1 MSAKRDYYDI
11 LGVDKNASSEE
22 LKRAYRKLA
31 LEWHPD
37 RNKAADAEEKFKQ
50 INEAYEVLSDGEKRS
65 AYDQF
70 GHSAFS
76 PGGPAAG
83 AGFPGGP
90 FTQTGRYGP
99 FTYTYTTNTAGG
111 VPFDFSD
118 PFEIFEQFFGG
129 VGPFGRAGRAKTH
142 YRITI
147 SFRDAV
153 SGKEI
158 NIVHQGKSYKV
169 KIPAGA
175 DDGTHLAFSDFDVIV
190 NIEPDKMFRR
200 DGSDVYVDIAI
211 PFSLS
216 ALGGSIEV
224 PTVGRAIKIK
234 IRPGTQPGTMI
245 RLTEQGIPRLGG
257 RGRGDEYVRIHVS
270 IPEKLTRNQKE
281 LIEEL
286 EEEGL

>member
-11 LGVDKNASSEE
+11 LGVNKNASSEE

-37 RNKAADAEEKFKQ
+37 RNKTSGAEEKFKE
-50 INEAYEVLSDGEKRS
+50 INEAYEALSDREKRS

-76 PGGPAAG
+76 PGGPSPG
-83 AGFPGGP
+83 AGFA
-90 FTQTGRYGP
+90 QTGRYGP
-99 FTYTYTTNTAGG
+99 FTYTYTTNTAEG

-129 VGPFGRAGRAKTH
+129 VGPFGRTRRAKTH

-147 SFRDAV
+147 SFMDAV

-190 NIEPDKMFRR
+190 NIEPHKMFRR

-211 PFSLS
+211 PFSL
-216 ALGGSIEV
+216 ATLGGSIEV
-224 PTVGRAIKIK
+224 PTPAKPIKIK

-245 RLTEQGIPRLGG
+245 RLAEQGIPRLRG
-257 RGRGDEYVRIHVS
+257 RGRGDEYLRIHVS
-270 IPEKLTRNQKE
+270 IPEKLSKSQKE